1 MERPRTTAN
10 IDYNRFSEV
19 WDLSLM
25 VDGGRG
31 WLFHSFHPLYT
42 VPYDQ
47 VRIVYVSTIYDDQ
60 KSVEVSPN
68 RSR

>member
-1 MERPRTTAN
+1 MERPRTTVN
-10 IDYNRFSEV
+10 IDYDRFSEV
-19 WDLSLM
+19 LM

-31 WLFHSFHPLYT
+31 WLFHSLPSLYT

-47 VRIVYVSTIYDDQ
+47 VRIVYASTIYDDQ

>member
-10 IDYNRFSEV
+10 IDYDRFSEV
-19 WDLSLM
+19 WEM
-25 VDGGRG
+25 VDGGQG
-31 WLFHSFHPLYT
+31 WLFHSLPSLYT

-47 VRIVYVSTIYDDQ
+47 VRIVYASTIYDDQ